1 MNTQNGN
8 GISRDEELC
17 NSITKQIGSADDST
31 SVSLVIA
38 SNCTDYLVDSFVE
51 ILSQKSLSKDEI
63 MLSAQIL
70 AHLEVASLS
79 FERIFDL
86 IDESTNGE
94 DDDSSPLLDPL
105 ILQ

>member
-1 MNTQNGN
+1 
-8 GISRDEELC
+8 
-17 NSITKQIGSADDST
+17 
-31 SVSLVIA
+31 
-38 SNCTDYLVDSFVE
+38 
-51 ILSQKSLSKDEI
+51 